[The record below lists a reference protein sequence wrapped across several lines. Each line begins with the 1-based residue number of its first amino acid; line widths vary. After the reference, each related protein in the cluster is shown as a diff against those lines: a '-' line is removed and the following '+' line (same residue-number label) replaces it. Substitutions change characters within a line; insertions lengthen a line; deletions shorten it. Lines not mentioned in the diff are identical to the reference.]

1 MLIWITLCG
10 LISTTASKHLL
21 SVHFIEFVIYTIMFP
36 CSFNRLD
43 LPPYKSYEQL
53 KEKLMFAI
61 EETEGFG
68 QE

>member
-1 MLIWITLCG
+1 MIDQLKCVSKCFLFLYLLCC
-10 LISTTASKHLL
+10 
-21 SVHFIEFVIYTIMFP
+21 FP
-36 CSFNRLD
+36 SFNRLD
-43 LPPYKSYEQL
+43 LPPYKSYEQM